1 MAPSR
6 GEVSLKSWSP
16 VALSMFQAIGTHG
29 PEVSPTMGL
38 VLDIVLL
45 SFAFWLL
52 AGPNRRSVHDVVLMA
67 TLVASISLLRVV
79 MQPLPNVQPVTLA
92 CLLVGAQLGARRGAA
107 FAVMVAMLSN
117 FFMGDGWWT
126 IFQAAGWATIAVLGS
141 RLSLVADGVYN
152 AGRTCLAAI
161 GSAFLFGF
169 IVSFSILDGT
179 FGVAEFMMYLLN
191 GLPFDALHALGN
203 LTFAIWFG
211 AWFAGILT
219 QQQPIET
226 LEYTVVDSHGLDA

>member
-1 MAPSR
+1 
-6 GEVSLKSWSP
+6 
-16 VALSMFQAIGTHG
+16 MFQAIGTHG

-126 IFQAAGWATIAVLGS
+126 IFQAAGWATVAVLGS
-141 RLSLVADGVYN
+141 RLSLVVDGVYN
-152 AGRTCLAAI
+152 AGRTCVAAI

-179 FGVAEFMMYLLN
+179 FGVSEFMIYLAN

-219 QQQPIET
+219 QQQSIES

>member
-1 MAPSR
+1 
-6 GEVSLKSWSP
+6 
-16 VALSMFQAIGTHG
+16 MFQAIGTHG

-126 IFQAAGWATIAVLGS
+126 IFQAAGWATVAVLGS
-141 RLSLVADGVYN
+141 RLSLVVDGAYN
-152 AGRTCLAAI
+152 AGRTCVAAI

-179 FGVAEFMMYLLN
+179 FGVSEFMIYLAN

-219 QQQPIET
+219 QQQSIES